1 MLKKLATVTILSVLV
16 IACGS
21 TNKKAQTEKITN
33 KVEIT
38 TADVDST
45 VSKPMPLIS
54 KSLILE
60 DMQFSEGIVE
70 DKIKAECKMLA
81 SLSESIL
88 TNSERY
94 PYQLITRKDVKPTQ
108 HDSII
113 VKVDYIDVVPQKFS
127 IWAIHPVSVATLKVS
142 LIKDDKELKSATK
155 EIGTKVAW
163 GTCDRLEKIAKAGG
177 KFVAKW
183 TANQIH

>member
-1 MLKKLATVTILSVLV
+1 MLKKLVTVTILSILV

-21 TNKKAQTEKITN
+21 TNKKTQIDKVTN
-33 KVEIT
+33 KTETV

-45 VSKPMPLIS
+45 VSKSMPLT
-54 KSLILE
+54 SLILE
-60 DMQFSEGIVE
+60 DMQFSEGMVE

-94 PYQLITRKDVKPTQ
+94 PYQLITRKNVKPTQ
-108 HDSII
+108 HDNII

-142 LIKDDKELKSATK
+142 LIKDNKELKSATK

-183 TANQIH
+183 TANQIN